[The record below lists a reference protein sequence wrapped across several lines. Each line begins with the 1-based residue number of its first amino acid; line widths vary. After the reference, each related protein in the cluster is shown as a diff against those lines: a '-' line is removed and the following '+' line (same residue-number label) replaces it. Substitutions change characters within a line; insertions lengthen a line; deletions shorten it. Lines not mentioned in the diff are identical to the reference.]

1 MLIGNKSVDVY
12 KQGQLPIM
20 NNHQQMQMQMHPA
33 PVVIEK
39 PKQPESN
46 FKFSLTD
53 FLRGTDQREKAGDAI
68 KELNKSLKVNKAE
81 DDVMP
86 ANWDVIKGAAGSKV
100 MLKQKP
106 EDWEWA
112 K

>member
-12 KQGQLPIM
+12 KQGQLPII

-39 PKQPESN
+39 LKQPESN